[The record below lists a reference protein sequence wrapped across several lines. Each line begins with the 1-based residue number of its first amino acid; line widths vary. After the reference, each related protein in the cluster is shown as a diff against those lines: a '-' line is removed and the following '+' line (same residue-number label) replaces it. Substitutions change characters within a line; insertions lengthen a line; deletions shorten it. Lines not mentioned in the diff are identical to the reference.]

1 MLAVEHRPLARLI
14 PYARSPPPDGE
25 AVGRMC
31 AAIREFR
38 FRIPIVAR
46 SSGTVVDGHLR
57 VKAA

>member
-1 MLAVEHRPLARLI
+1 
-14 PYARSPPPDGE
+14 
-25 AVGRMC
+25 MC